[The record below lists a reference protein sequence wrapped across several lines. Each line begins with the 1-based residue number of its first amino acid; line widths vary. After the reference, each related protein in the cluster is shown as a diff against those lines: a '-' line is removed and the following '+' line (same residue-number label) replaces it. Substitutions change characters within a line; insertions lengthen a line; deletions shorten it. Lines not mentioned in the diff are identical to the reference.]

1 MMNQELPIKIIVP
14 GRVFRYEQED
24 ARHTSNFYQL
34 EGLVVGE

>member
-1 MMNQELPIKIIVP
+1 MMKGVLPIKIIVP

-34 EGLVVGE
+34 E

>member
-1 MMNQELPIKIIVP
+1 MLKSDLPLKIIIP

-34 EGLVVGE
+34 E